1 MSLQLYRYEVQT
13 LIVNGAWSRVLQIL
27 GLYFL
32 EDVIRVPRARSS
44 GKYISLIDIC
54 TFCMERGEISS

>member
-1 MSLQLYRYEVQT
+1 MGHGQEL
-13 LIVNGAWSRVLQIL
+13 
-27 GLYFL
+27 L

-54 TFCMERGEISS
+54 TFRMERGEISS